1 MMQSS
6 IDMLTF
12 SWDAKLDQR
21 SQSHQLP
28 TSPPTEEVVKAMPQ
42 KERMTESKELEG
54 KGKEKTARKG
64 RGKGR
69 TRRRGRKKRNLI

>member
-28 TSPPTEEVVKAMPQ
+28 TSPPTEEVAKALPQ
-42 KERMTESKELEG
+42 RERMTESKESEE

-69 TRRRGRKKRNLI
+69 QEEEGERKEI